1 MLGRSTLNQLVQG
14 TVDRTTLTLLFVC
27 WGLTIVI
34 SAMGGGFFLL
44 FAVVGFLNTRP
55 NMVETNS
62 EMALACAVVPYV
74 VSRAIEGFFGRAGQ
88 LAEALDER
96 RRTRETAP

>member
-14 TVDRTTLTLLFVC
+14 TADRQQYTTLLSVC
-27 WGLTIVI
+27 WALTIVSSI
-34 SAMGGGFFLL
+34 AGGGLFMLLAVLSFIEGRADLAGAASAM
-44 FAVVGFLNTRP
+44 
-55 NMVETNS
+55 
-62 EMALACAVVPYV
+62 ACAYAVVPYV
-74 VSRAIEGFFGRAGQ
+74 VSRAFEGFGRAGR